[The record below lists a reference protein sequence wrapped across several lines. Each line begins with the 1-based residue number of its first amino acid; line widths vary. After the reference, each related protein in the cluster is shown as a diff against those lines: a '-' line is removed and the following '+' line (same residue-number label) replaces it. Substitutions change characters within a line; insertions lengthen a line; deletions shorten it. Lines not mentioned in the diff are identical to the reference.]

1 MSSVP
6 LKQELES
13 QSQFDLPKGLLADG
27 ERILFRLVSDLDA
40 EGNKT
45 DNAVVIITNQ
55 RILRFTVVE
64 QQPHLEQEFNLD
76 DVQKIEAQNLV
87 GNGRLIIWQDSGT
100 YAIARYTLD
109 HHPQYV
115 VAETYVNRYLEDK
128 VLRPVDEPEPEVCP
142 RCGGPFRRNT
152 QICPVCLDKRRVFIR
167 LWEIM
172 KPHAPMVLGV
182 MAIFWLITAV
192 DLIIPQVQRYLID
205 SVLGPRL
212 YNLKLLLILIG
223 GLTLGRLVNL
233 LLSIWR
239 DFVMVKLSANLGKDL
254 RGMVYSKIQALS
266 LRFIDQKKTGD
277 FIILFFLV

>member
-1 MSSVP
+1 
-6 LKQELES
+6 
-13 QSQFDLPKGLLADG
+13 
-27 ERILFRLVSDLDA
+27 
-40 EGNKT
+40 
-45 DNAVVIITNQ
+45 
-55 RILRFTVVE
+55 
-64 QQPHLEQEFNLD
+64 
-76 DVQKIEAQNLV
+76 
-87 GNGRLIIWQDSGT
+87 
-100 YAIARYTLD
+100 
-109 HHPQYV
+109 
-115 VAETYVNRYLEDK
+115 
-128 VLRPVDEPEPEVCP
+128 P

-152 QICPVCLDKRRVFIR
+152 QICPVCLDKRRAFIR

-277 FIILFFLV
+277 LMNRISRDTNNIQSFMQRQLPELVNQTILLIGITVILLFTNWKLTLLV